1 MSARV
6 GPALRLGSAW
16 LLACAAMLVAAP
28 HAGAVLF
35 YDSQWGGQG
44 TGNGQFDFP
53 EGVAV
58 APSGDIYVAD
68 TENDRIQHF
77 DASGSF
83 IGKWGSPGN
92 QTGQFDRPVGVTVD
106 QAGNVYVAEYGN
118 SRIQKFGPTGAFIQ
132 VFAGDI
138 PIPGIM
144 RNPSDLA
151 VDAVGNMYVADTG
164 NNRISKLSPSGSA
177 HTNLGPAGDFERP
190 LQPAARHRA
199 RLCGQRL
206 RHGCRQQPGPE
217 VRLERERF

>member
-6 GPALRLGSAW
+6 GPALRLGTAW
-16 LLACAAMLVAAP
+16 LLACAALLVTAP

-68 TENDRIQHF
+68 TANNRIQHF
-77 DASGSF
+77 DASGNF

-118 SRIQKFGPTGAFIQ
+118 NRVQKFAPTG
-132 VFAGDI
+132 VY
-138 PIPGIM
+138 M
-144 RNPSDLA
+144 SDLHDRA
-151 VDAVGNMYVADTG
+151 PELHPNTRAMSQSTRSGT
-164 NNRISKLSPSGSA
+164 STSP
-177 HTNLGPAGDFERP
+177 T
-190 LQPAARHRA
+190 RA
-199 RLCGQRL
+199 TTAS
-206 RHGCRQQPGPE
+206 
-217 VRLERERF
+217 